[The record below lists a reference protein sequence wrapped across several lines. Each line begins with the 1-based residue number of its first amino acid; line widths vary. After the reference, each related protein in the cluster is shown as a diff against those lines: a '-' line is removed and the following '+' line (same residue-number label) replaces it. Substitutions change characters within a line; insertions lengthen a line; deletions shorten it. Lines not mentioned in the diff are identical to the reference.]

1 MMIAI
6 ERCHVILWCS
16 VWPWRLHEKTSKNVP
31 VFRKSPKIHMIL
43 VKSLMISKDFAEILL
58 SVISL
63 LLPFILYHLED
74 FGKII
79 LYNFLWII
87 FLNIQMAFLFWGSSV
102 MVFDPLVFFADD
114 FVHDFWCSFREFRK
128 NLYLQEWFTPSSHCL
143 SEAER
148 SVRFFLSTNFSRSW
162 RILLEKHQSWQHCQY
177 IDGRRFNVSPDT

>member
-16 VWPWRLHEKTSKNVP
+16 VWPWRPHEKTSQNVP

-63 LLPFILYHLED
+63 LLPLILYHLED

-102 MVFDPLVFFADD
+102 MVFDRLFLAL
-114 FVHDFWCSFREFRK
+114 H
-128 NLYLQEWFTPSSHCL
+128 L
-143 SEAER
+143 
-148 SVRFFLSTNFSRSW
+148 FFLLMTSSMIFGVHFANFERICTFKSGSPLALTVCLKRNDQSGFFYPQTSR
-162 RILLEKHQSWQHCQY
+162 EA
-177 IDGRRFNVSPDT
+177 DGFC